1 MNMKKF
7 ALAVLVSGIWVNF
20 SEFVRNEFL
29 FKQYWLDK
37 YASLGLEFP
46 SDPLN
51 GAIWGLWGFLFAG
64 CLVYLRSKLSFMETL
79 SIGWLMGFVLMWL
92 VVGNMNVLPFEL
104 LKIAVPWS
112 LVEVGVAV
120 LIAKK
125 LLGCLRK

>member
-1 MNMKKF
+1 M
-7 ALAVLVSGIWVNF
+7 NF

-64 CLVYLRSKLSFMETL
+64 CLVYLSRKLSFMETL

-92 VVGNMNVLPFEL
+92 VVGNMDVLPFEL
-104 LKIAVPWS
+104 LKVAVPWS

-120 LIAKK
+120 FIVQRIS
-125 LLGCLRK
+125 GCDKS

>member
-1 MNMKKF
+1 MKKF

-37 YASLGLEFP
+37 YAALGLEFP
-46 SDPLN
+46 SAPIN

-64 CLVYLRSKLSFMETL
+64 CLIYLRSKLSFMETL

-104 LKIAVPWS
+104 LKMAVPWS

-120 LIAKK
+120 LIAQNFLGRQK
-125 LLGCLRK
+125 L

>member
-1 MNMKKF
+1 MKKF
-7 ALAVLVSGIWVNF
+7 ALAVFVSGIWVNF

-29 FKQYWLDK
+29 FKQYWLEK

-46 SDPLN
+46 TDPIN
-51 GAIWGLWGFLFAG
+51 GAVWGLWGFLFAG

-104 LKIAVPWS
+104 LKVAVPWS

-120 LIAKK
+120 FIVQKILDNKK
-125 LLGCLRK
+125 A